1 MQRRIV
7 ETSKYKLLMINF
19 DDKTEQ
25 NKQDHNRRWLQI
37 YMRFRILQEKKLI
50 KKNLFTKYLSEE
62 VKNEKRIM
70 EHTTAIDLL
79 PNK

>member
-1 MQRRIV
+1 
-7 ETSKYKLLMINF
+7 MINF

>member
-50 KKNLFTKYLSEE
+50 KKNLSQNTFP
-62 VKNEKRIM
+62 KR
-70 EHTTAIDLL
+70 
-79 PNK
+79 

>member
-25 NKQDHNRRWLQI
+25 KKQDHNRRWLQI

>member
-19 DDKTEQ
+19 DDNTEQ

>member
-1 MQRRIV
+1 MIRQNK
-7 ETSKYKLLMINF
+7 TSKTIIDAGYKFICASEYV
-19 DDKTEQ
+19 K
-25 NKQDHNRRWLQI
+25 K
-37 YMRFRILQEKKLI
+37 KKLI

-79 PNK
+79 PKK